1 MRFQP
6 SMSMYAVI
14 STGGKQYRVQ
24 PGDIV
29 QIEKLEGDVGTPVQ
43 FEQVLFCSKPGA
55 EKSEI
60 WVGTPLL
67 NGANVDGE
75 IVGQGRGEK
84 ILIMKFKR
92 RKQYRRKQGHRQNY
106 TQVLVTGLKNGSG
119 EVITLSDADKKAKL
133 TSFQSHLKEKGE
145 AFTPKT
151 LGSRVR
157 MKRAAAA
164 PKKEAAAKSA
174 APKEAAPKEAAPK
187 KATTAKKTAAKKTTK
202 SK

>member
-60 WVGTPLL
+60 WMGKPLL

-119 EVITLSDADKKAKL
+119 EAVTLSDADKKAKL
-133 TSFQSHLKEKGE
+133 ASFQSHLKEKGD

-157 MKRAAAA
+157 MKKAAA
-164 PKKEAAAKSA
+164 PKKEAAAT
-174 APKEAAPKEAAPK
+174 EAAPK